1 MVQFFFQ
8 EPDTEINHEN
18 SYPYEDSQATL
29 ECQNK
34 PYWDPGSKIDT
45 SLVDTDCNEDKIKF
59 FIQTFGSAII
69 GLYASDSGFINYGSG
84 VFDQCRLDILFLA
97 KKFVE
102 DFVDIF

>member
-1 MVQFFFQ
+1 MGPWTHAPIFFQ

-84 VFDQCRLDILFLA
+84 VFDQCRLAILFLQ
-97 KKFVE
+97 
-102 DFVDIF
+102 I